1 VLADRFWWCGTID
14 IEAVCLGPAPGIT
27 AKTFSIKYLLR
38 RRHHFVD
45 RVPAGIRGVGVAARL
60 DSLHFR

>member
-1 VLADRFWWCGTID
+1 VLADRFWWSGTID
-14 IEAVCLGPAPGIT
+14 VEAVCVSPAPRVT
-27 AKTFSIKYLLR
+27 AKTFSVEDLLR

-45 RVPAGIRGVGVAARL
+45 RVPAGVRGIGVAARL